1 MTTRVDVGR
10 RDCMRSKR
18 NGEGPE
24 AEDVGLEK
32 EQFGAA
38 KGKNLPFGLQVRL
51 GLAGPCH
58 IAGRGSGGR
67 DPNFHLGRSRLRFS
81 LEAA

>member
-1 MTTRVDVGR
+1 
-10 RDCMRSKR
+10 MRSKR

-32 EQFGAA
+32 EQFGAT
-38 KGKNLPFGLQVRL
+38 KGKNLPFGPQVRL
-51 GLAGPCH
+51 GLAGPCP

-67 DPNFHLGRSRLRFS
+67 DPNFRLGTSRLLFS
-81 LEAA
+81 LEGA